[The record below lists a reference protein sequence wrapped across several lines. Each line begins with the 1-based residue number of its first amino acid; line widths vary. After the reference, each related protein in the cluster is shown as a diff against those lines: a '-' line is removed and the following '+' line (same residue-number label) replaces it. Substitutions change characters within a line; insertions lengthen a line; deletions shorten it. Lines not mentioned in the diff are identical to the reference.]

1 MWLPLTQKLLVL
13 RGRLSHSAL
22 KRVFKRK
29 CWLCKAT
36 VTISKFMAVARGEGA
51 DQAATRRCRLSEAPP
66 EIPPPAACRLHT
78 PPPALRSA
86 VVLILLVSGI
96 SPSAPNTSPAS
107 VARSAATGLGGPE
120 TWRRCI
126 RLQGGRGSWER
137 GVAADEKWQ
146 GSGQVRPPMLTA
158 RTWNVCVSPGTKLR
172 GEAKDVLSA
181 TVLSAVAAAPMDDA
195 RRSRMVCV
203 PPE

>member
-1 MWLPLTQKLLVL
+1 
-13 RGRLSHSAL
+13 
-22 KRVFKRK
+22 
-29 CWLCKAT
+29 
-36 VTISKFMAVARGEGA
+36 MAVARGEGA

-66 EIPPPAACRLHT
+66 EMPPPTAFRLHT
-78 PPPALRSA
+78 APPAHRSA

-107 VARSAATGLGGPE
+107 VALSAPTGLGGPE
-120 TWRRCI
+120 TWRWCI
-126 RLQGGRGSWER
+126 RLQGGRGSW
-137 GVAADEKWQ
+137 GVAADAKWQ
-146 GSGQVRPPMLTA
+146 GPGQVQPKVRPPMLTA

-181 TVLSAVAAAPMDDA
+181 TVFSVVAVALMDDA